1 MSYRDTM
8 IQPLKTRLLKR
19 IARKRGDVFLRAD
32 FDDLGG
38 YDQVGRVLRQLVRQ
52 GALMKI
58 GFGLYARAV
67 QSPFS
72 DSPVPPQGLTTLT
85 EALKRLEIKTAPSRL
100 EQDYNAGRTTQV
112 PTGRVVAVAR
122 RVRRKLGYNGFFL
135 SFERA
140 RSATR

>member
-32 FDDLGG
+32 FDNLGG

-72 DSPVPPQGLTTLT
+72 DAPVPP
-85 EALKRLEIKTAPSRL
+85 
-100 EQDYNAGRTTQV
+100 
-112 PTGRVVAVAR
+112 
-122 RVRRKLGYNGFFL
+122 
-135 SFERA
+135 
-140 RSATR
+140 